1 MASLNIEWR
10 NDIFAVLVNGVRF
23 EAHINGRQPA
33 PSNTPVEVLVRTK
46 TIRFEPNTYEV
57 MSGRAEDFFWDS
69 HLDQPV
75 VGWRQI
81 TEDELSSYEADA
93 LMPQDHAA
101 DIHAAGVAHF
111 EELVKQG
118 DGFAAQA
125 KPELHHGVAHQGQDF
140 TRMVPRRL
148 PDGKFAKKVDG
159 TPQTETVLAEVVH
172 ENTLGPGTDQIPA
185 REHPYVAIDKDGTV
199 TPIEGRHPGLQLNP
213 KDAIGR
219 AKVPFSTIP
228 GPVLAEIA
236 LALGEG
242 ARKYGRHNWR
252 KADIYASVYYDGAL
266 RHLVSWWEG
275 EDIDPD
281 SGVSHITKAIAGLII
296 ARDAMMTGR
305 MRDDRPPFTH
315 DQSFMFDMNRAMGEI
330 VDKYPDPVAPFT
342 RQSS

>member
-1 MASLNIEWR
+1 MASVAEENPWRSIKIGHLLDPHRRLEVRLKGGSTLWAEVQDLQWGRNLGDATIVEWR
-10 NDIFAVLVNGVRF
+10 D
-23 EAHINGRQPA
+23 A
-33 PSNTPVEVLVRTK
+33 PDDD
-46 TIRFEPNTYEV
+46 
-57 MSGRAEDFFWDS
+57 ED
-69 HLDQPV
+69 
-75 VGWRQI
+75 
-81 TEDELSSYEADA
+81 T
-93 LMPQDHAA
+93 
-101 DIHAAGVAHF
+101 
-111 EELVKQG
+111 
-118 DGFAAQA
+118 
-125 KPELHHGVAHQGQDF
+125 
-140 TRMVPRRL
+140 RL
-148 PDGKFAKKVDG
+148 PTINQGIV
-159 TPQTETVLAEVVH
+159 
-172 ENTLGPGTDQIPA
+172 PA
-185 REHPYVAIDKDGTV
+185 REPEALEVSGLAKIVTERETRLPEVSEIDTFAE
-199 TPIEGRHPGLQLNP
+199 TIHPGLQLNP

-330 VDKYPDPVAPFT
+330 VDKYPNPVAPFT